1 MKLQNMTVIFIII
14 MIPIIVVVSYYIGL
28 QINTIT
34 MQKDYT
40 VKLQTAAKDS
50 IQALEINT
58 VEWNSA
64 SSNLADSKRRD
75 VLAAINTFTTSLAN
89 SMGIG
94 GAGKGRIQTYIPAI
108 AYTMYD
114 GYYIYSAS
122 PMKEQDTRERS
133 SNGDIETNDDGTEKD
148 YGRTQFNQNGD
159 IIYDGS
165 NVSYQYVLKPYSP
178 YSARYVNGNIDIT
191 VNYTLDNY
199 IRVYGK
205 VGTSDEDKSV
215 AKEGYLVVC
224 DNNDVGVDNVSNGG
238 ISGIKYRGAE
248 IKPETLK
255 ENIYADGN
263 VAEYPYIYDQYDNKL
278 YWDGSNYFSVDK
290 YNKKVYLQDAL
301 PEGDAG
307 FSITNRFRKI
317 SIPVKN
323 KDDEWAVQKVFQI
336 LNPGGEY
343 KFYYENGSGAFVEF
357 TSVENIDGSDNKKL
371 AGVEVEK
378 DKDFSAINYCVES
391 YVFTQWVTKNL
402 GNIKVGDM
410 QISTGNSINSLEN
423 ITSAEQQYYGQ
434 YNNVGSD
441 QYIFRISDSNNP
453 DPENDDAYAES
464 VLAQHKKDIIINTI
478 EKNLSQATAQ
488 VKEMNPNYEY
498 RLPQLSYD
506 EWEQAL
512 SNISIIAFMQGMPI
526 GLKYY
531 NNYAIATSTLNKEFV
546 DPDELYFA
554 GKDDQYYHQRQCEQ
568 ATGSD
573 YVGYRSIDYVAK
585 SYEKSDNGTTSTK
598 YYYPHANSTNSEL
611 ECYYCLVNRST
622 YKNNGRWKG
631 NLLYK
636 NWSDSYYNALARERY
651 MQLDEPGTYKPNI
664 TITKTASSGS
674 VEYGGTITYIITIT
688 NNGIVEDKIN
698 FLDFWDKNDFGE
710 NIEVLTNTLSLDDPV
725 PNTVIYE
732 KNPNGTNKLDQNGN
746 PIAKNGIYV
755 GDITIKSGET
765 KTLEYKI
772 NAKGNLGKDLVNIA
786 AIYSYGNNDVSITEA
801 KATTR
806 VKKTINVH
814 KPEVAQNYNIVL
826 LLDHSD
832 SMKVKDLQAVY
843 SGVQTLLGNDYI
855 GGKLF
860 DNANKNNQSN
870 SAISMI
876 NFWGRAKV
884 KYTNLKTKQE
894 IENAIEKDYK
904 TATIFDNLGGTN
916 YSEALEQAALEFE
929 KMGNSKKNILV
940 FFTDGAPTVPSMGD
954 LGAVGYTIH
963 SEKNEYY
970 YWTHPL
976 VGISKKEK
984 GGLGEKIWLNGD
996 KDFLGKTIYRGIKEI
1011 VDDMKKINTDIYCIN
1026 YGDDNSVYGLKNII
1040 SSYKEEN
1047 QKYYAYARDEEGVKD
1062 AFKSIGNSIL
1072 NSDIGDINYSPAT
1085 SNKIKLEKPE
1095 EITCIQVGTKKY
1107 IKDTEDYNS
1116 IIKVENGETY
1126 LNLEQIDLTQTI
1138 TIIY

>member
-14 MIPIIVVVSYYIGL
+14 MIPIIIVTSYYIGL
-28 QINTIT
+28 QIKTIT

-75 VLAAINTFTTSLAN
+75 VLASINTFTTSLAN
-89 SMGIG
+89 NMGIG
-94 GAGKGRIQTYIPAI
+94 GAGRGRIQTYIPAI
-108 AYTMYD
+108 VYTMYD

-122 PMKEQDTRERS
+122 LMQDQDT
-133 SNGDIETNDDGTEKD
+133 TEKDENGNDVD
-148 YGRTQFNQNGD
+148 YGRTQFDENNK
-159 IIYDGS
+159 IKYKETS
-165 NVSYQYVLKPYSP
+165 SYQYILKPYSP
-178 YSARYVNGNIDIT
+178 YSARYASGNTNIT

-199 IRVYGK
+199 IRVYGT
-205 VGTSDEDKSV
+205 VNGEYQ

-224 DNNDVGVDNVSNGG
+224 DDDAGVDNVSQNGS
-238 ISGIKYRGAE
+238 ISGITYRGAT

-255 ENIYADGN
+255 ENVYIVGEK
-263 VAEYPYIYDQYDNKL
+263 VKEYKYIYDQYDNKL
-278 YWDGSNYFSVDK
+278 YWDEDESNYFSVDK
-290 YNKKVYLQDAL
+290 YNNKVYLQNAL

-317 SIPVKN
+317 SIPMYDN
-323 KDDEWAVQKVFQI
+323 REDEWTVQKVFQI
-336 LNPGGEY
+336 LNPGGGY
-343 KFYYENGSGAFVEF
+343 KFYYENQSGAFVEF
-357 TSVENIDGSDNKKL
+357 TNPKKTL
-371 AGVEVEK
+371 GTVNQEE
-378 DKDFSAINYCVES
+378 DYSAINYCVES
-391 YVFTQWVTKNL
+391 YVFTQWVNKYLKDIT
-402 GNIKVGDM
+402 V
-410 QISTGNSINSLEN
+410 EN
-423 ITSAEQQYYGQ
+423 IQSPTGGQ
-434 YNNVGSD
+434 YNNVGED
-441 QYIFRISDSNNP
+441 AKIFAINSNNNNP
-453 DPENDDAYAES
+453 DPENDGAYATS

-488 VKEMNPNYEY
+488 VQVMNPNYEY

-554 GKDDQYYHQRQCEQ
+554 GTDDQYYHQRQCEQ
-568 ATGSD
+568 ATGSN

-585 SYEKSDNGTTSTK
+585 SYEEVENDTTK
-598 YYYPHANSTNSEL
+598 YYYPHANGSNSEL

-622 YKNNGRWKG
+622 YKTVEKANWNNNPYNSWT
-631 NLLYK
+631 
-636 NWSDSYYNALARERY
+636 DSYYNALARERY
-651 MQLDEPGTYKPNI
+651 MQLDEPGTYKPNV
-664 TITKTASSGS
+664 TVEKKAETTS
-674 VEYGGTITYIITIT
+674 VEYGGTVKYTITIK
-688 NNGIVEDKIN
+688 NNGIVADTITLVDAWKYGEIELTGDPIVVKSDKRGKLEVEIKPVGN
-698 FLDFWDKNDFGE
+698 NTRIVGDDTGIGAERIYIEANETITVTYDAYLKGSLGKTIE
-710 NIEVLTNTLSLDDPV
+710 NTAILYSF
-725 PNTVIYE
+725 
-732 KNPNGTNKLDQNGN
+732 TNKDIELD
-746 PIAKNGIYV
+746 
-755 GDITIKSGET
+755 
-765 KTLEYKI
+765 
-772 NAKGNLGKDLVNIA
+772 KD
-786 AIYSYGNNDVSITEA
+786 T
-801 KATTR
+801 ATTT
-806 VKKTINVH
+806 VKKTINVQ
-814 KPEVAQNYNIVL
+814 KTEVAQNYNIVL

-916 YSEALEQAALEFE
+916 YSEALEQAALEFK

-963 SEKNEYY
+963 SEENEYY

-976 VGISKKEK
+976 VGISKKEE

-996 KDFLGKTIYRGIKEI
+996 KNFWGKTIYRGIKEI

-1047 QKYYAYARDEEGVKD
+1047 QKYYAYARDEEGVED

>member
-14 MIPIIVVVSYYIGL
+14 MIPIILVVSYYIGL

-34 MQKDYT
+34 MQKNYT

-89 SMGIG
+89 GMGIG

-108 AYTMYD
+108 VYTMYD

-122 PMKEQDTRERS
+122 LMKDQDT
-133 SNGDIETNDDGTEKD
+133 DKDGL
-148 YGRTQFNQNGD
+148 TQFNADGTIKSNGK
-159 IIYDGS
+159 
-165 NVSYQYVLKPYSP
+165 SYQYILKPYSP
-178 YSARYVNGNIDIT
+178 YSARYASANGSIDVT

-199 IRVYGK
+199 IRVYGT
-205 VGTSDEDKSV
+205 VNGEYQ

-224 DNNDVGVDNVSNGG
+224 DDDAGVRVNKNGG
-238 ISGIKYRGAE
+238 SISGITYRGAT
-248 IKPETLK
+248 IKPEALTEQVYTDEGVK
-255 ENIYADGN
+255 EYQ
-263 VAEYPYIYDQYDNKL
+263 YIYDQYDNKL
-278 YWDGSNYFSVDK
+278 YWDNKDGTNEGNYFSVDK
-290 YNKKVYLQDAL
+290 NNNKVYLQTAL

-317 SIPVKN
+317 SIPMYDN
-323 KDDEWAVQKVFQI
+323 REDEWTVQKVFQI
-336 LNPGGEY
+336 LNPRGGY
-343 KFYYENGSGAFVEF
+343 KFYYENQSGAFVEF
-357 TSVENIDGSDNKKL
+357 TNPGKTLGTVKQEEDY
-371 AGVEVEK
+371 
-378 DKDFSAINYCVES
+378 SAINYCVES

-488 VKEMNPNYEY
+488 AQGMNPNYEY

-651 MQLDEPGTYKPNI
+651 MQLDDPGTYKPNV
-664 TITKTASSGS
+664 TVKKTAKPTS
-674 VEYGGTITYIITIT
+674 VEYGDEIEYTIEIT
-688 NNGIVEDKIN
+688 NNGIVDDTIT
-698 FLDFWDKNDFGE
+698 FLDYWNTDELNREESDIKVSSTKNRGS
-710 NIEVLTNTLSLDDPV
+710 NKIEIVDWNDNNNNLSGISSKDNV
-725 PNTVIYE
+725 
-732 KNPNGTNKLDQNGN
+732 
-746 PIAKNGIYV
+746 GIYIYA
-755 GDITIKSGET
+755 GETITIT
-765 KTLEYKI
+765 YKAI
-772 NAKGNLGKDLVNIA
+772 PKGTLGKDIKNTA
-786 AIYSYGNNDVSITEA
+786 AIYSFTNKDIELDRGT
-801 KATTR
+801 ATTT
-806 VKKTINVH
+806 VKKTIKVAKTEEKQKNVIL
-814 KPEVAQNYNIVL
+814 VV
-826 LLDHSD
+826 DTSS
-832 SMKVKDLQAVY
+832 SMRTYLRGETGKAFKEKVKKFVKDLQDEGIPVNQIKFNGIAYDNWTV
-843 SGVQTLLGNDYI
+843 ND
-855 GGKLF
+855 
-860 DNANKNNQSN
+860 DA
-870 SAISMI
+870 
-876 NFWGRAKV
+876 FW
-884 KYTNLKTKQE
+884 
-894 IENAIEKDYK
+894 
-904 TATIFDNLGGTN
+904 TIWAGTN
-916 YSEALEQAALEFE
+916 YKSALE
-929 KMGNSKKNILV
+929 KTNDKIVDGKNNILV
-940 FFTDGAPTVPSMGD
+940 FFSDGDPTYP
-954 LGAVGYTIH
+954 LGPGFPGYTYNERGTTIFGTDNIAKITWNGVE
-963 SEKNEYY
+963 SEISTIKGKGVTIYAIGFTNAQADADEDGKDEKNANFEGLQKVFVTEPTDKFINAKNQTDLLNAFDDIAKIITKELEIPDKYTAY
-970 YWTHPL
+970 NNKVEIQYVNEITSITIGDSTYTVEQAKNRGIL
-976 VGISKKEK
+976 VIEGEK
-984 GGLGEKIWLNGD
+984 GYLDLSKLNDENQLGLNIQ
-996 KDFLGKTIYRGIKEI
+996 
-1011 VDDMKKINTDIYCIN
+1011 IN
-1026 YGDDNSVYGLKNII
+1026 Y
-1040 SSYKEEN
+1040 
-1047 QKYYAYARDEEGVKD
+1047 
-1062 AFKSIGNSIL
+1062 
-1072 NSDIGDINYSPAT
+1072 
-1085 SNKIKLEKPE
+1085 
-1095 EITCIQVGTKKY
+1095 
-1107 IKDTEDYNS
+1107 
-1116 IIKVENGETY
+1116 
-1126 LNLEQIDLTQTI
+1126 
-1138 TIIY
+1138 

>member
-14 MIPIIVVVSYYIGL
+14 MIPIILVVSYYIGL

-34 MQKDYT
+34 MQKNYT

-75 VLAAINTFTTSLAN
+75 VLASINTFTTSLAN
-89 SMGIG
+89 NMGIG
-94 GAGKGRIQTYIPAI
+94 GAGKGRIQAYIPAI
-108 AYTMYD
+108 VYTMYD

-122 PMKEQDTRERS
+122 LMKDQDT
-133 SNGDIETNDDGTEKD
+133 DKDGL
-148 YGRTQFNQNGD
+148 TQFNADGTIKSNGK
-159 IIYDGS
+159 
-165 NVSYQYVLKPYSP
+165 SYQYILKPYSP
-178 YSARYVNGNIDIT
+178 YSARYASANGSIDVT

-199 IRVYGK
+199 IRVYGT
-205 VGTSDEDKSV
+205 VNGEYQ

-224 DNNDVGVDNVSNGG
+224 DDDAGVRVNKNGG
-238 ISGIKYRGAE
+238 SISGITYRGAT
-248 IKPETLK
+248 IKPEALTEQVYTDEGVK
-255 ENIYADGN
+255 EYQ
-263 VAEYPYIYDQYDNKL
+263 YIYDQYDNKL
-278 YWDGSNYFSVDK
+278 YWDNKDGTNEGNYFSVDK
-290 YNKKVYLQDAL
+290 NNNKVYLQTAL

-317 SIPVKN
+317 SIPMYDN
-323 KDDEWAVQKVFQI
+323 REDEWTVQKVFQI
-336 LNPGGEY
+336 LNPRGGY
-343 KFYYENGSGAFVEF
+343 KFYYENQSGAFVEF
-357 TSVENIDGSDNKKL
+357 TNPGKTLGTVKQEEDY
-371 AGVEVEK
+371 
-378 DKDFSAINYCVES
+378 SAINYCVES

-488 VKEMNPNYEY
+488 AQGMNPNYEY

-546 DPDELYFA
+546 DPNELYFA

-651 MQLDEPGTYKPNI
+651 MQLDEPGTYKPNV
-664 TITKTASSGS
+664 TVKKTAKPTS
-674 VEYGGTITYIITIT
+674 VEYGDEIEYTIEIT
-688 NNGIVEDKIN
+688 NNGIVDDTIT
-698 FLDFWDKNDFGE
+698 FLDYWNTDELNREESDIKVSSTKNRGS
-710 NIEVLTNTLSLDDPV
+710 NKIEIVDWNDNNNNLSGISSKDNV
-725 PNTVIYE
+725 
-732 KNPNGTNKLDQNGN
+732 
-746 PIAKNGIYV
+746 GIYIYA
-755 GDITIKSGET
+755 GETITIT
-765 KTLEYKI
+765 YKAI
-772 NAKGNLGKDLVNIA
+772 PKGTLGKDIKNTA
-786 AIYSYGNNDVSITEA
+786 AIYSFTNKDIELDRGT
-801 KATTR
+801 ATTT
-806 VKKTINVH
+806 VKKTIKVAKTEVKQKNVIL
-814 KPEVAQNYNIVL
+814 VV
-826 LLDHSD
+826 DTSS
-832 SMKVKDLQAVY
+832 SMRTYLRGETGKAFKEKVKKFVKDLQDEGIPVNQIKFNGIAYDNWTV
-843 SGVQTLLGNDYI
+843 ND
-855 GGKLF
+855 
-860 DNANKNNQSN
+860 DA
-870 SAISMI
+870 
-876 NFWGRAKV
+876 FW
-884 KYTNLKTKQE
+884 
-894 IENAIEKDYK
+894 
-904 TATIFDNLGGTN
+904 TIWAGTN
-916 YSEALEQAALEFE
+916 YKSALE
-929 KMGNSKKNILV
+929 KTNDKIVDGKNNILV
-940 FFTDGAPTVPSMGD
+940 FFSDGDPTYP
-954 LGAVGYTIH
+954 LGPGFPGYTYNERGTTIFGTDNIAKITWNGVE
-963 SEKNEYY
+963 SEISTIKGKGVTIYAIGFTNAQADADEDGKDEKNANFEGLQKVFVTEPTDKFINAKNQTDLLNAFDDIAKIITKELEIPDKYTAY
-970 YWTHPL
+970 NNKVEIQYVNEITSITIGDSTYTVEQAKNRGIL
-976 VGISKKEK
+976 VIEGEK
-984 GGLGEKIWLNGD
+984 GYLDLSKLNDENQLGLNIQ
-996 KDFLGKTIYRGIKEI
+996 
-1011 VDDMKKINTDIYCIN
+1011 IN
-1026 YGDDNSVYGLKNII
+1026 Y
-1040 SSYKEEN
+1040 
-1047 QKYYAYARDEEGVKD
+1047 
-1062 AFKSIGNSIL
+1062 
-1072 NSDIGDINYSPAT
+1072 
-1085 SNKIKLEKPE
+1085 
-1095 EITCIQVGTKKY
+1095 
-1107 IKDTEDYNS
+1107 
-1116 IIKVENGETY
+1116 
-1126 LNLEQIDLTQTI
+1126 
-1138 TIIY
+1138 

>member
-14 MIPIIVVVSYYIGL
+14 MIHIILVVSYYIGL

-34 MQKDYT
+34 MQKNYT

-89 SMGIG
+89 GMGIG

-108 AYTMYD
+108 VYTMYD

-122 PMKEQDTRERS
+122 FMKDQDT
-133 SNGDIETNDDGTEKD
+133 IEKD
-148 YGRTQFNQNGD
+148 QNGKDVNYGRTQFDNNK
-159 IIYDGS
+159 IKYKETS
-165 NVSYQYVLKPYSP
+165 SYQYILKPYSP
-178 YSARYVNGNIDIT
+178 YSARYVKGEDVNVT

-199 IRVYGK
+199 IRVYGTIN
-205 VGTSDEDKSV
+205 GEYQT
-215 AKEGYLVVC
+215 KEGYLVVC
-224 DNNDVGVDNVSNGG
+224 SDEGVKGVTSGS
-238 ISGIKYRGAE
+238 ISGIEYRGAE
-248 IKPETLK
+248 IKPEKLK
-255 ENIYADGN
+255 ENVYADGK
-263 VAEYPYIYDQYDNKL
+263 VGEYSYIYDQYDNKL
-278 YWDGSNYFSVDK
+278 YWDKDKDNYFSVDK
-290 YNKKVYLQDAL
+290 YNNKVYLQDAL

-317 SIPVKN
+317 SIPMLES
-323 KDDEWAVQKVFQI
+323 EWTVQKVFQI
-336 LNPGGEY
+336 LNPGGGS
-343 KFYYENGSGAFVEF
+343 KFYYENESGAFVEF
-357 TSVENIDGSDNKKL
+357 TAGNVLGNVNKD
-371 AGVEVEK
+371 E
-378 DKDFSAINYCVES
+378 DYSAINYCVES

-488 VKEMNPNYEY
+488 AQGMNPNYEY

-651 MQLDEPGTYKPNI
+651 MQLDEPGTYKPNV
-664 TITKTASSGS
+664 TVKKTAKPTS
-674 VEYGGTITYIITIT
+674 VEYGDEIEYTIEIT
-688 NNGIVEDKIN
+688 NNGIVDDTIT
-698 FLDFWDKNDFGE
+698 FLDYWNTDELNREESDIKVSSTKNRGS
-710 NIEVLTNTLSLDDPV
+710 NKIEIVDWNDNNNNLSGISSKDNV
-725 PNTVIYE
+725 
-732 KNPNGTNKLDQNGN
+732 
-746 PIAKNGIYV
+746 GIYIYA
-755 GDITIKSGET
+755 GETITIT
-765 KTLEYKI
+765 YKAI
-772 NAKGNLGKDLVNIA
+772 PKGTLGKDIKNTA
-786 AIYSYGNNDVSITEA
+786 AIYSFTNKDIELDRGT
-801 KATTR
+801 ATTT
-806 VKKTINVH
+806 VKKTIKVAKTEVKQKNVIL
-814 KPEVAQNYNIVL
+814 VV
-826 LLDHSD
+826 DTSS
-832 SMKVKDLQAVY
+832 SMRTYLRGETGKAFKEKVKKFVKDLQDEGIPVNQIKFNGIAYDNWTV
-843 SGVQTLLGNDYI
+843 ND
-855 GGKLF
+855 
-860 DNANKNNQSN
+860 DA
-870 SAISMI
+870 
-876 NFWGRAKV
+876 FW
-884 KYTNLKTKQE
+884 
-894 IENAIEKDYK
+894 
-904 TATIFDNLGGTN
+904 TIWAGTN
-916 YSEALEQAALEFE
+916 YKSALE
-929 KMGNSKKNILV
+929 KTNDKIVDGKNNILV
-940 FFTDGAPTVPSMGD
+940 FFSDGDPTYP
-954 LGAVGYTIH
+954 LGPGFPGYTYNERGTTIFGTDNIAKITWNGVE
-963 SEKNEYY
+963 SEISTIKGKGVTIYAIGFTNAQADADEDGKDEKNANFEGLQKVFVTEPTDKFINAKNQTDLLNAFDDIAKIITKELEIPDKYTAY
-970 YWTHPL
+970 NNKVEIQYVNEITSITIGDSTYTVEQAKNRGIL
-976 VGISKKEK
+976 VIEGEK
-984 GGLGEKIWLNGD
+984 GYLDLSKLNDENQLGLNIQ
-996 KDFLGKTIYRGIKEI
+996 
-1011 VDDMKKINTDIYCIN
+1011 IN
-1026 YGDDNSVYGLKNII
+1026 Y
-1040 SSYKEEN
+1040 
-1047 QKYYAYARDEEGVKD
+1047 
-1062 AFKSIGNSIL
+1062 
-1072 NSDIGDINYSPAT
+1072 
-1085 SNKIKLEKPE
+1085 
-1095 EITCIQVGTKKY
+1095 
-1107 IKDTEDYNS
+1107 
-1116 IIKVENGETY
+1116 
-1126 LNLEQIDLTQTI
+1126 
-1138 TIIY
+1138 

>member
-14 MIPIIVVVSYYIGL
+14 MIPIILVVSYYIGL

-34 MQKDYT
+34 MQKNYT

-89 SMGIG
+89 GMGIG

-108 AYTMYD
+108 VYTMYD

-122 PMKEQDTRERS
+122 LMKDQDT
-133 SNGDIETNDDGTEKD
+133 DKDGL
-148 YGRTQFNQNGD
+148 TQFNADGTIKSNGK
-159 IIYDGS
+159 
-165 NVSYQYVLKPYSP
+165 SYQYILKPYSP
-178 YSARYVNGNIDIT
+178 YSARYANENGNVDVT

-199 IRVYGK
+199 IRVYGT
-205 VGTSDEDKSV
+205 VGGKYQT
-215 AKEGYLVVC
+215 KEGYLVVC
-224 DNNDVGVDNVSNGG
+224 DNNAGVRVNKNGG
-238 ISGIKYRGAE
+238 SISGITYRGAT
-248 IKPETLK
+248 IKPEALTEQVYTDEGVK
-255 ENIYADGN
+255 
-263 VAEYPYIYDQYDNKL
+263 EYPYIYDQYDNKL

-290 YNKKVYLQDAL
+290 YNNKVYLQNAL

-317 SIPVKN
+317 SIPMYDN
-323 KDDEWAVQKVFQI
+323 REDEWTVQKVFQI
-336 LNPGGEY
+336 LNPGGGY
-343 KFYYENGSGAFVEF
+343 KFYYENQSGAFVEF
-357 TSVENIDGSDNKKL
+357 TAGNVLGNVNKD
-371 AGVEVEK
+371 E
-378 DKDFSAINYCVES
+378 DYSAINYCVES

-478 EKNLSQATAQ
+478 EKNLSQATEQA
-488 VKEMNPNYEY
+488 KKMNPNYEY

-585 SYEKSDNGTTSTK
+585 SYEKSDNGTTSTT
-598 YYYPHANSTNSEL
+598 YYYPHANNTNSEL

-651 MQLDEPGTYKPNI
+651 MQLDEPGTYKPNV

-674 VEYGGTITYIITIT
+674 VEYGGTITYAITIT
-688 NNGIVEDKIN
+688 NNGIVDDTIT
-698 FLDFWDKNDFGE
+698 FLDYWKKNEIDGVNDIKISTTNTSRDVNE
-710 NIEVLTNTLSLDDPV
+710 IIIKEAELSDNTLSGISSVDNV
-725 PNTVIYE
+725 
-732 KNPNGTNKLDQNGN
+732 
-746 PIAKNGIYV
+746 GIYIYA
-755 GDITIKSGET
+755 GETITIT
-765 KTLEYKI
+765 YKAI
-772 NAKGNLGKDLVNIA
+772 PKGTLGKDIKNTA
-786 AIYSYGNNDVSITEA
+786 AIYSFTNKDTKLAEATAITSVEKKVTANVNTVIEQKNIYLVLDTSNSMDRWIYSNPDAILESQKGVGEGTYPEAVRKFIKDVRQKGSSVKGGVLFSQVA
-801 KATTR
+801 
-806 VKKTINVH
+806 VKKETGDIEE
-814 KPEVAQNYNIVL
+814 K
-826 LLDHSD
+826 
-832 SMKVKDLQAVY
+832 KDIWR
-843 SGVQTLLGNDYI
+843 T
-855 GGKLF
+855 
-860 DNANKNNQSN
+860 
-870 SAISMI
+870 
-876 NFWGRAKV
+876 W
-884 KYTNLKTKQE
+884 
-894 IENAIEKDYK
+894 
-904 TATIFDNLGGTN
+904 GGTL
-916 YSEALEQAALEFE
+916 YVEALNMA
-929 KMGNSKKNILV
+929 KNEVEEGDIMV
-940 FFTDGAPTVPSMGD
+940 FFTDGNPTYGF
-954 LGAVGYTIH
+954 VGSGIEIKYSATSKLWKSI
-963 SEKNEYY
+963 KNEADE
-970 YWTHPL
+970 
-976 VGISKKEK
+976 IKRK
-984 GGLGEKIWLNGD
+984 GV
-996 KDFLGKTIYRGIKEI
+996 TIYTAGFGNESNL
-1011 VDDMKKINTDIYCIN
+1011 D
-1026 YGDDNSVYGLKNII
+1026 GLKKVVASPEKAFYGNNIDTLFEDI
-1040 SSYKEEN
+1040 FNGVFEDKLEGIEKE
-1047 QKYYAYARDEEGVKD
+1047 Y
-1062 AFKSIGNSIL
+1062 KSIKG
-1072 NSDIGDINYSPAT
+1072 
-1085 SNKIKLEKPE
+1085 KIQLQYVNRIE
-1095 EITCIQVGTKKY
+1095 EINIGGNKLQNFKDYIEITDETDSKNIKGTLDLTKLNNADLSKP
-1107 IKDTEDYNS
+1107 IS
-1116 IIKVENGETY
+1116 IIYK
-1126 LNLEQIDLTQTI
+1126 
-1138 TIIY
+1138 

>member
-14 MIPIIVVVSYYIGL
+14 MIPIILVVSYYIGL

-34 MQKDYT
+34 MQKNYT

-75 VLAAINTFTTSLAN
+75 VLASINTFTTSLAN
-89 SMGIG
+89 NMGIG
-94 GAGKGRIQTYIPAI
+94 GAGKGRIQAYIPAI
-108 AYTMYD
+108 VYTMYD

-122 PMKEQDTRERS
+122 LMKDQDTDKD
-133 SNGDIETNDDGTEKD
+133 GLTQFNDDGTIKS
-148 YGRTQFNQNGD
+148 NGK
-159 IIYDGS
+159 
-165 NVSYQYVLKPYSP
+165 SYQYILKPYSP
-178 YSARYVNGNIDIT
+178 YSARYASANGSIDVT

-199 IRVYGK
+199 IRVYGT
-205 VGTSDEDKSV
+205 VNGEYQ

-224 DNNDVGVDNVSNGG
+224 DDDAGVRVNKNGG
-238 ISGIKYRGAE
+238 SISGITYRGAT
-248 IKPETLK
+248 IKPEALTEQVYTDEGVK
-255 ENIYADGN
+255 EYQ
-263 VAEYPYIYDQYDNKL
+263 YIYDQYDNKL
-278 YWDGSNYFSVDK
+278 YWDNKDGTNEGNYFSVDK
-290 YNKKVYLQDAL
+290 NNNKVYLQTAL

-317 SIPVKN
+317 SIPMYDN
-323 KDDEWAVQKVFQI
+323 REDEWTVQKVFQI
-336 LNPGGEY
+336 LNPRGGY
-343 KFYYENGSGAFVEF
+343 KFYYENQSGAFVEF
-357 TSVENIDGSDNKKL
+357 TNPGKTLGTVKQEEDY
-371 AGVEVEK
+371 
-378 DKDFSAINYCVES
+378 SAINYCVES

-488 VKEMNPNYEY
+488 AQGMNPNYEY

-651 MQLDEPGTYKPNI
+651 MQLDEPGTYKPNV
-664 TITKTASSGS
+664 TVKKTAKPTS
-674 VEYGGTITYIITIT
+674 VEYGDEIEYTIEIT
-688 NNGIVEDKIN
+688 NNGIVDDTIT
-698 FLDFWDKNDFGE
+698 FLDYWNTDELNREESDIKVSSTKNRGS
-710 NIEVLTNTLSLDDPV
+710 NKIEIVDWNDNNNNLSGISSKDNV
-725 PNTVIYE
+725 
-732 KNPNGTNKLDQNGN
+732 
-746 PIAKNGIYV
+746 GIYIYA
-755 GDITIKSGET
+755 GETITIT
-765 KTLEYKI
+765 YKAI
-772 NAKGNLGKDLVNIA
+772 PKGTLGKDIKNTA
-786 AIYSYGNNDVSITEA
+786 AIYSFTNKDIELDRGT
-801 KATTR
+801 ATTT
-806 VKKTINVH
+806 VKKTIKVAKTEVKQKNVIL
-814 KPEVAQNYNIVL
+814 VV
-826 LLDHSD
+826 DTSS
-832 SMKVKDLQAVY
+832 SMRTYLRGETGKAFKEKVKKFVKDLQDEGIPVNQIKFNGIAYDNWTV
-843 SGVQTLLGNDYI
+843 ND
-855 GGKLF
+855 
-860 DNANKNNQSN
+860 DA
-870 SAISMI
+870 
-876 NFWGRAKV
+876 FW
-884 KYTNLKTKQE
+884 
-894 IENAIEKDYK
+894 
-904 TATIFDNLGGTN
+904 TIWAGTN
-916 YSEALEQAALEFE
+916 YKSALE
-929 KMGNSKKNILV
+929 KTNDKIVDGKNNILV
-940 FFTDGAPTVPSMGD
+940 FFSDGDPTYP
-954 LGAVGYTIH
+954 LGPGFPGYTYNERGTTIFGTDNIAKITWNGVE
-963 SEKNEYY
+963 SEISTIKGKGVTIYAIGFTNAQADADEDGKDEKNANFEGLQKVFVTEPTDKFINAKNQTDLLNAFDDIAKKITKELEIPDKYTAY
-970 YWTHPL
+970 NNKVEIQYVNEITSITIGDSTYTVEQAKNRGIL
-976 VGISKKEK
+976 VIEGEK
-984 GGLGEKIWLNGD
+984 GYLDLSKLNDENQLGLNIQ
-996 KDFLGKTIYRGIKEI
+996 
-1011 VDDMKKINTDIYCIN
+1011 IN
-1026 YGDDNSVYGLKNII
+1026 Y
-1040 SSYKEEN
+1040 
-1047 QKYYAYARDEEGVKD
+1047 
-1062 AFKSIGNSIL
+1062 
-1072 NSDIGDINYSPAT
+1072 
-1085 SNKIKLEKPE
+1085 
-1095 EITCIQVGTKKY
+1095 
-1107 IKDTEDYNS
+1107 
-1116 IIKVENGETY
+1116 
-1126 LNLEQIDLTQTI
+1126 
-1138 TIIY
+1138 

>member
-14 MIPIIVVVSYYIGL
+14 MIPIILVVSYYIGL

-34 MQKDYT
+34 MQKNYT

-75 VLAAINTFTTSLAN
+75 VLASINTFTTSLAN
-89 SMGIG
+89 NMGIG
-94 GAGKGRIQTYIPAI
+94 GAGKGRIQAYIPAI
-108 AYTMYD
+108 VYTMYD

-122 PMKEQDTRERS
+122 WMKDQDT
-133 SNGDIETNDDGTEKD
+133 DKDGL
-148 YGRTQFNQNGD
+148 TQFNADGTIKSNGK
-159 IIYDGS
+159 
-165 NVSYQYVLKPYSP
+165 SYQYILKPYSP
-178 YSARYVNGNIDIT
+178 YSARYASANGSIDVT

-199 IRVYGK
+199 IRVYGT
-205 VGTSDEDKSV
+205 VNGEYQ

-224 DNNDVGVDNVSNGG
+224 DDDAGVRVNKNGG
-238 ISGIKYRGAE
+238 SISGITYRGAT
-248 IKPETLK
+248 IKPEALTEQVYTDEGVK
-255 ENIYADGN
+255 EYQ
-263 VAEYPYIYDQYDNKL
+263 YIYDQYDNKL
-278 YWDGSNYFSVDK
+278 YWDNKDGTNEGNYFSVDK
-290 YNKKVYLQDAL
+290 NNNKVYLQTAL

-317 SIPVKN
+317 SIPMYDN
-323 KDDEWAVQKVFQI
+323 REDEWTVQKVFQI
-336 LNPGGEY
+336 LNPRGGY
-343 KFYYENGSGAFVEF
+343 KFYYENQSGAFVEF
-357 TSVENIDGSDNKKL
+357 TNPGKTLGTVKQEEDY
-371 AGVEVEK
+371 
-378 DKDFSAINYCVES
+378 SAINYCVES

-488 VKEMNPNYEY
+488 AQGMNPNYEY

-651 MQLDEPGTYKPNI
+651 MQLDEPGTYKPNV
-664 TITKTASSGS
+664 TVKKTAKPTS
-674 VEYGGTITYIITIT
+674 VEYGDEIEYTIEIT
-688 NNGIVEDKIN
+688 NNGIVDDTIT
-698 FLDFWDKNDFGE
+698 FLDYWKKNEIDGVNDIKISTTNTSRDVNE
-710 NIEVLTNTLSLDDPV
+710 IIIKEAELSDNTLSGISSVDNV
-725 PNTVIYE
+725 
-732 KNPNGTNKLDQNGN
+732 
-746 PIAKNGIYV
+746 GIYIYA
-755 GDITIKSGET
+755 GETITIT
-765 KTLEYKI
+765 YKAI
-772 NAKGNLGKDLVNIA
+772 PKGTLGKDIKNTA
-786 AIYSYGNNDVSITEA
+786 AIYSFTNKDTKLAEATAITSVEKKVTANVNTVIEQKNIYLVLDTSNSMDRWIYSNPDAILESQKGVGEGTYPEAVRKFIKDVRQKGSSVKGGVLFSQVA
-801 KATTR
+801 
-806 VKKTINVH
+806 VKKETGDIEE
-814 KPEVAQNYNIVL
+814 K
-826 LLDHSD
+826 
-832 SMKVKDLQAVY
+832 KDIWR
-843 SGVQTLLGNDYI
+843 T
-855 GGKLF
+855 
-860 DNANKNNQSN
+860 
-870 SAISMI
+870 
-876 NFWGRAKV
+876 W
-884 KYTNLKTKQE
+884 
-894 IENAIEKDYK
+894 
-904 TATIFDNLGGTN
+904 GGTL
-916 YSEALEQAALEFE
+916 YVEALNMA
-929 KMGNSKKNILV
+929 KNEVEEGDIMV
-940 FFTDGAPTVPSMGD
+940 FFTDGNPTYGF
-954 LGAVGYTIH
+954 VGSGIEIKYSATSKLWKSI
-963 SEKNEYY
+963 KNEADE
-970 YWTHPL
+970 
-976 VGISKKEK
+976 IKRK
-984 GGLGEKIWLNGD
+984 GV
-996 KDFLGKTIYRGIKEI
+996 TIYTAGFGNESNL
-1011 VDDMKKINTDIYCIN
+1011 D
-1026 YGDDNSVYGLKNII
+1026 GLKKVVASPEKAFYGNNIDTLFEDI
-1040 SSYKEEN
+1040 FNGVFEDKLEGIEKE
-1047 QKYYAYARDEEGVKD
+1047 Y
-1062 AFKSIGNSIL
+1062 KSIKG
-1072 NSDIGDINYSPAT
+1072 
-1085 SNKIKLEKPE
+1085 KIQLQYVNRIE
-1095 EITCIQVGTKKY
+1095 EINIGGNKLQNFKDYIEITDETDSKNIKGTLDLTKLNNADLSKP
-1107 IKDTEDYNS
+1107 IS
-1116 IIKVENGETY
+1116 IIYK
-1126 LNLEQIDLTQTI
+1126 
-1138 TIIY
+1138 

>member
-14 MIPIIVVVSYYIGL
+14 MIPIILVVSYYIGL

-34 MQKDYT
+34 MQKNYT

-75 VLAAINTFTTSLAN
+75 VLASINTFTTSLAN
-89 SMGIG
+89 NMGIG
-94 GAGKGRIQTYIPAI
+94 GAGKGRIQAYIPAI
-108 AYTMYD
+108 VYTMYD

-122 PMKEQDTRERS
+122 LMKDQDTDKD
-133 SNGDIETNDDGTEKD
+133 GLTQFNDDGTIKS
-148 YGRTQFNQNGD
+148 NGK
-159 IIYDGS
+159 
-165 NVSYQYVLKPYSP
+165 SYQYILKPYSP
-178 YSARYVNGNIDIT
+178 YSARYASANGSIDVT

-199 IRVYGK
+199 IRVYGT
-205 VGTSDEDKSV
+205 VNGEYQ

-224 DNNDVGVDNVSNGG
+224 DDDAGVRVNKNGG
-238 ISGIKYRGAE
+238 SISGITYRGAT
-248 IKPETLK
+248 IKPEALTEQVYTDEGVK
-255 ENIYADGN
+255 EYQ
-263 VAEYPYIYDQYDNKL
+263 YIYDQYDNKL
-278 YWDGSNYFSVDK
+278 YWDNKDGTNEGNYFSVDK
-290 YNKKVYLQDAL
+290 NNNKVYLQTAL

-317 SIPVKN
+317 SIPMYDN
-323 KDDEWAVQKVFQI
+323 REDEWTVQKVFQI
-336 LNPGGEY
+336 LNPRGGY
-343 KFYYENGSGAFVEF
+343 KFYYENQSGAFVEF
-357 TSVENIDGSDNKKL
+357 TNPGKTLGTVKQEEDY
-371 AGVEVEK
+371 
-378 DKDFSAINYCVES
+378 SAINYCVES

-488 VKEMNPNYEY
+488 AQGMNPNYEY

-651 MQLDEPGTYKPNI
+651 MQLDEPGTYKPNV
-664 TITKTASSGS
+664 TVKKTAKPTS
-674 VEYGGTITYIITIT
+674 VEYGDEIEYTIEIT
-688 NNGIVEDKIN
+688 NNGIVDDTIT
-698 FLDFWDKNDFGE
+698 FLDYWNTDELNREESDIKVSSTKNRGS
-710 NIEVLTNTLSLDDPV
+710 NKIEIVDWNDNNNNLSGISSKDNV
-725 PNTVIYE
+725 
-732 KNPNGTNKLDQNGN
+732 
-746 PIAKNGIYV
+746 GIYIYA
-755 GDITIKSGET
+755 GETITIT
-765 KTLEYKI
+765 YKAI
-772 NAKGNLGKDLVNIA
+772 PKGTLGKDIKNTA
-786 AIYSYGNNDVSITEA
+786 AIYSFTNKDIELDRGT
-801 KATTR
+801 ATTT
-806 VKKTINVH
+806 VKKTIKVAKTEVKQKNVIL
-814 KPEVAQNYNIVL
+814 VV
-826 LLDHSD
+826 DTSS
-832 SMKVKDLQAVY
+832 SMRTYLSKSQGTEFKVKVKKFVEELKSNNISVSQIRFNLYAYDDRTVDN
-843 SGVQTLLGNDYI
+843 ND
-855 GGKLF
+855 
-860 DNANKNNQSN
+860 
-870 SAISMI
+870 
-876 NFWGRAKV
+876 FWNIWA
-884 KYTNLKTKQE
+884 
-894 IENAIEKDYK
+894 
-904 TATIFDNLGGTN
+904 GTN
-916 YSEALEQAALEFE
+916 YKSALEKAYN
-929 KMGNSKKNILV
+929 KINDNKNNILV
-940 FFTDGAPTVPSMGD
+940 FFSDGDPTYPG
-954 LGAVGYTIH
+954 LGFPGYTYNERGTILGRDNLAKKTWNGVEAEI
-963 SEKNEYY
+963 SKIKQKGVIVYAIGFTNQDADSDKDGNDEKNANFEG
-970 YWTHPL
+970 L
-976 VGISKKEK
+976 KEVFVTK
-984 GGLGEKIWLNGD
+984 EEDKFINAKNHDNLLTAFDDIATIITSELDVPDTYTTANNKLELKETDKIQSIKIGE
-996 KDFLGKTIYRGIKEI
+996 
-1011 VDDMKKINTDIYCIN
+1011 
-1026 YGDDNSVYGLKNII
+1026 SVYGKAEAKEQRII
-1040 SSYKEEN
+1040 IEEN
-1047 QKYYAYARDEEGVKD
+1047 GK
-1062 AFKSIGNSIL
+1062 
-1072 NSDIGDINYSPAT
+1072 
-1085 SNKIKLEKPE
+1085 
-1095 EITCIQVGTKKY
+1095 
-1107 IKDTEDYNS
+1107 
-1116 IIKVENGETY
+1116 TY
-1126 LNLEQIDLTQTI
+1126 LNLEMVDLNQEI
-1138 TIIY
+1138 TIYY

>member
-14 MIPIIVVVSYYIGL
+14 MIPIILVVSYYIGL

-34 MQKDYT
+34 MQKNYT

-75 VLAAINTFTTSLAN
+75 VLAAINTFTISLAN
-89 SMGIG
+89 GMGIG

-108 AYTMYD
+108 VYTMYD

-122 PMKEQDTRERS
+122 LMKDQDTTSE
-133 SNGDIETNDDGTEKD
+133 GL
-148 YGRTQFNQNGD
+148 TQFNE
-159 IIYDGS
+159 DGTIKS
-165 NVSYQYVLKPYSP
+165 NETSSYQYILKPYSP
-178 YSARYVNGNIDIT
+178 YSARYASANGSIDVT

-199 IRVYGK
+199 IRVYGT
-205 VGTSDEDKSV
+205 VNGEYQ

-224 DNNDVGVDNVSNGG
+224 DSNSNEGVNNVKNGR
-238 ISGIKYRGAE
+238 ISKIKYRGAE

-255 ENIYADGN
+255 ENVYIVGEE
-263 VAEYPYIYDQYDNKL
+263 VKEYPYIYDQYDNKL

-290 YNKKVYLQDAL
+290 YNNKVYLQEAL

-317 SIPVKN
+317 SIPMYDN
-323 KDDEWAVQKVFQI
+323 REDEWTVQKVFQI
-336 LNPGGEY
+336 LNPRGGY
-343 KFYYENGSGAFVEF
+343 KFYYENQSGAFVEF
-357 TSVENIDGSDNKKL
+357 TNPGKTLGTVKQEEDY
-371 AGVEVEK
+371 
-378 DKDFSAINYCVES
+378 SAINYCVES

-488 VKEMNPNYEY
+488 AQGMNPNYEY

-651 MQLDEPGTYKPNI
+651 MQLDEPGTYKPNV
-664 TITKTASSGS
+664 TVKKTAKPTS
-674 VEYGGTITYIITIT
+674 VEYGDEIEYTIEIT
-688 NNGIVEDKIN
+688 NNGIVDDTIT
-698 FLDFWDKNDFGE
+698 FLDYWNTDELNREESDIKVSSTKNRGS
-710 NIEVLTNTLSLDDPV
+710 NKIEIVDWNDNNNNLSGISSKDNV
-725 PNTVIYE
+725 
-732 KNPNGTNKLDQNGN
+732 
-746 PIAKNGIYV
+746 GIYIYA
-755 GDITIKSGET
+755 GETITIT
-765 KTLEYKI
+765 YKAI
-772 NAKGNLGKDLVNIA
+772 PKGTLGKDIKNTA
-786 AIYSYGNNDVSITEA
+786 AIYSFTNKDIELDRGT
-801 KATTR
+801 ATTT
-806 VKKTINVH
+806 VKKTIKVAKTEVKQKNVIL
-814 KPEVAQNYNIVL
+814 VV
-826 LLDHSD
+826 DTSS
-832 SMKVKDLQAVY
+832 SMRTYLRGETGKAFKEKVKKFVKDLQDEGIPVNQIKFNGIAYDNWTV
-843 SGVQTLLGNDYI
+843 ND
-855 GGKLF
+855 
-860 DNANKNNQSN
+860 DA
-870 SAISMI
+870 
-876 NFWGRAKV
+876 FW
-884 KYTNLKTKQE
+884 
-894 IENAIEKDYK
+894 
-904 TATIFDNLGGTN
+904 TIWAGTN
-916 YSEALEQAALEFE
+916 YKSALE
-929 KMGNSKKNILV
+929 KTNDKIVDGKNNILV
-940 FFTDGAPTVPSMGD
+940 FFSDGDPTYP
-954 LGAVGYTIH
+954 LGPGFPGYTYNERGTTIFGTDNIAKITWNGVE
-963 SEKNEYY
+963 SEISTIKGKGVTIYAIGFTNAQADADEDGKDEKNANFEGLQKVFVTEPTDKFINAKNQTDLLNAFDDIAKIITKELEIPDKYTAY
-970 YWTHPL
+970 NNKVEIQYVNEITSITIGDSTYTVEQAKNRGIL
-976 VGISKKEK
+976 VIEGEK
-984 GGLGEKIWLNGD
+984 GYLDLSKLNDENQLGLNIQ
-996 KDFLGKTIYRGIKEI
+996 
-1011 VDDMKKINTDIYCIN
+1011 IN
-1026 YGDDNSVYGLKNII
+1026 Y
-1040 SSYKEEN
+1040 
-1047 QKYYAYARDEEGVKD
+1047 
-1062 AFKSIGNSIL
+1062 
-1072 NSDIGDINYSPAT
+1072 
-1085 SNKIKLEKPE
+1085 
-1095 EITCIQVGTKKY
+1095 
-1107 IKDTEDYNS
+1107 
-1116 IIKVENGETY
+1116 
-1126 LNLEQIDLTQTI
+1126 
-1138 TIIY
+1138 

>member
-14 MIPIIVVVSYYIGL
+14 MIPIILVVSYYIGL

-34 MQKDYT
+34 MQKNYT

-89 SMGIG
+89 GMGIG

-108 AYTMYD
+108 VYTMYD

-122 PMKEQDTRERS
+122 LMKDQDT
-133 SNGDIETNDDGTEKD
+133 DKDGL
-148 YGRTQFNQNGD
+148 TQFNA
-159 IIYDGS
+159 DGTIKS
-165 NVSYQYVLKPYSP
+165 NEKSYQYILKPYSP
-178 YSARYVNGNIDIT
+178 YSARYANENVDVT

-199 IRVYGK
+199 IRVYGT
-205 VGTSDEDKSV
+205 VNGEYQT
-215 AKEGYLVVC
+215 KEGYLVVC
-224 DNNDVGVDNVSNGG
+224 DDDAGVRVNKNGG
-238 ISGIKYRGAE
+238 SISGITYRGAT
-248 IKPETLK
+248 IKPEALTEQVYTDEGVK
-255 ENIYADGN
+255 EYQ
-263 VAEYPYIYDQYDNKL
+263 YIYDQYDNKL
-278 YWDGSNYFSVDK
+278 YWDGSKYFSVDK
-290 YNKKVYLQDAL
+290 NNKKVYLQNAL

-317 SIPVKN
+317 SIPMYDN
-323 KDDEWAVQKVFQI
+323 REDEWTVQKVFQI
-336 LNPGGEY
+336 LNPGGGY
-343 KFYYENGSGAFVEF
+343 KFYYENQSGAFVEF

-391 YVFTQWVTKNL
+391 YVFTKWVTKNL
-402 GNIKVGDM
+402 GSITVGDM
-410 QISTGNSINSLEN
+410 QISTGNSINSLKN

-434 YNNVGSD
+434 YNNVDDSAK
-441 QYIFRISDSNNP
+441 IFEISEDNNP
-453 DPENDDAYAES
+453 DPENDTAYAES

-478 EKNLSQATAQ
+478 EKNLSQATEQA
-488 VKEMNPNYEY
+488 KKMNPNYEY

-801 KATTR
+801 KATTT
-806 VKKTINVH
+806 VKKTIKVAKTEVKQKNVIL
-814 KPEVAQNYNIVL
+814 VV
-826 LLDHSD
+826 DTSS
-832 SMKVKDLQAVY
+832 SMRTYLRGETGKAFKEKVKKFVKDLHDEGIPVNQIKFNGIAYDNWTV
-843 SGVQTLLGNDYI
+843 ND
-855 GGKLF
+855 
-860 DNANKNNQSN
+860 DA
-870 SAISMI
+870 
-876 NFWGRAKV
+876 FW
-884 KYTNLKTKQE
+884 
-894 IENAIEKDYK
+894 
-904 TATIFDNLGGTN
+904 TIWAGTN
-916 YSEALEQAALEFE
+916 YKSALE
-929 KMGNSKKNILV
+929 KTNDKIVDGKNNILV
-940 FFTDGAPTVPSMGD
+940 FFSDGDPTYP
-954 LGAVGYTIH
+954 LGPGFPGYTYNERGTTIFGTDNIAKITWNGVE
-963 SEKNEYY
+963 SEISTIKGKGVTIYAIGFTNAQADADEDGKDEKNANFEGLQKVFVTEPTDKFINAKNQTDLLNAFDDIAKIITKELEIPDKYTAY
-970 YWTHPL
+970 NNKVEIQYVNEITSITIGDSTYTVEQAKNRGIL
-976 VGISKKEK
+976 VIEGEK
-984 GGLGEKIWLNGD
+984 GYLDLSKLNDENQLGLNIQ
-996 KDFLGKTIYRGIKEI
+996 
-1011 VDDMKKINTDIYCIN
+1011 IN
-1026 YGDDNSVYGLKNII
+1026 Y
-1040 SSYKEEN
+1040 
-1047 QKYYAYARDEEGVKD
+1047 
-1062 AFKSIGNSIL
+1062 
-1072 NSDIGDINYSPAT
+1072 
-1085 SNKIKLEKPE
+1085 
-1095 EITCIQVGTKKY
+1095 
-1107 IKDTEDYNS
+1107 
-1116 IIKVENGETY
+1116 
-1126 LNLEQIDLTQTI
+1126 
-1138 TIIY
+1138 

>member
-14 MIPIIVVVSYYIGL
+14 MIPIILVVSYYIGL

-34 MQKDYT
+34 MQKNYT

-89 SMGIG
+89 GMGIG

-108 AYTMYD
+108 VYTMYD

-122 PMKEQDTRERS
+122 FMKDQDT
-133 SNGDIETNDDGTEKD
+133 IEKD
-148 YGRTQFNQNGD
+148 QNGKDVNYGRTQFDNNK
-159 IIYDGS
+159 IKYKETS
-165 NVSYQYVLKPYSP
+165 SYQYILKPYSP
-178 YSARYVNGNIDIT
+178 YSARYVKGEDVNVT

-199 IRVYGK
+199 IRVYGTIN
-205 VGTSDEDKSV
+205 GEYQT
-215 AKEGYLVVC
+215 KEGYLVVC
-224 DNNDVGVDNVSNGG
+224 SDEGVKGVTSGS
-238 ISGIKYRGAE
+238 ISGIEYRGAE
-248 IKPETLK
+248 IKPEKLK
-255 ENIYADGN
+255 ENVYADGK
-263 VAEYPYIYDQYDNKL
+263 VGEYSYIYDQYDNKL
-278 YWDGSNYFSVDK
+278 YWDKDKDNYFSVDK
-290 YNKKVYLQDAL
+290 YNNKVYLQDAL

-317 SIPVKN
+317 SIPMLES
-323 KDDEWAVQKVFQI
+323 EWTVQKVFQI
-336 LNPGGEY
+336 LNPGGGS
-343 KFYYENGSGAFVEF
+343 KFYYENESGAFVEF
-357 TSVENIDGSDNKKL
+357 TAGNVLGNVNKD
-371 AGVEVEK
+371 E
-378 DKDFSAINYCVES
+378 DYSAINYCVES

-488 VKEMNPNYEY
+488 AQGMNPNYEY

-651 MQLDEPGTYKPNI
+651 MQLDEPGTYKPNV
-664 TITKTASSGS
+664 TVKKTAKPTS
-674 VEYGGTITYIITIT
+674 VEYGDEIEYTIEIT
-688 NNGIVEDKIN
+688 NNGIVDDTIT
-698 FLDFWDKNDFGE
+698 FLDYWNTDELNREESDIKVSSTKNRGS
-710 NIEVLTNTLSLDDPV
+710 NKIEIVDWNDNNNNLSGISSKDNV
-725 PNTVIYE
+725 
-732 KNPNGTNKLDQNGN
+732 
-746 PIAKNGIYV
+746 GIYIYA
-755 GDITIKSGET
+755 GETITIT
-765 KTLEYKI
+765 YKAI
-772 NAKGNLGKDLVNIA
+772 PKGTLGKDIKNTA
-786 AIYSYGNNDVSITEA
+786 AIYSFTNKDIELDRGT
-801 KATTR
+801 ATTT
-806 VKKTINVH
+806 VKKTIKVAKTEVKQKNVIL
-814 KPEVAQNYNIVL
+814 VV
-826 LLDHSD
+826 DTSS
-832 SMKVKDLQAVY
+832 SMRTYLRGETGKAFKEKVKKFVKDLQDEGIPVNQIKFNGIAYDNWTV
-843 SGVQTLLGNDYI
+843 ND
-855 GGKLF
+855 
-860 DNANKNNQSN
+860 DA
-870 SAISMI
+870 
-876 NFWGRAKV
+876 FW
-884 KYTNLKTKQE
+884 
-894 IENAIEKDYK
+894 
-904 TATIFDNLGGTN
+904 TIWAGTN
-916 YSEALEQAALEFE
+916 YKSALE
-929 KMGNSKKNILV
+929 KTNDKIVDGKNNILV
-940 FFTDGAPTVPSMGD
+940 FFSDGDPTYP
-954 LGAVGYTIH
+954 LGPGFPGYTYNERGTTIFGTDNIAKITWNGVE
-963 SEKNEYY
+963 SEISTIKGKGVTIYAIGFTNAQADADEDGKDEKNANFEGLQKVFVTEPTDKFINAKNQTDLLNAFDDIAKIITKELEIPDKYTAY
-970 YWTHPL
+970 NNKVEIQYVNEITSITIGDSTYTVEQAKNRGIL
-976 VGISKKEK
+976 VIEGEK
-984 GGLGEKIWLNGD
+984 GYLDLSKLNDENQLGLNIQ
-996 KDFLGKTIYRGIKEI
+996 
-1011 VDDMKKINTDIYCIN
+1011 IN
-1026 YGDDNSVYGLKNII
+1026 Y
-1040 SSYKEEN
+1040 
-1047 QKYYAYARDEEGVKD
+1047 
-1062 AFKSIGNSIL
+1062 
-1072 NSDIGDINYSPAT
+1072 
-1085 SNKIKLEKPE
+1085 
-1095 EITCIQVGTKKY
+1095 
-1107 IKDTEDYNS
+1107 
-1116 IIKVENGETY
+1116 
-1126 LNLEQIDLTQTI
+1126 
-1138 TIIY
+1138 

>member
-14 MIPIIVVVSYYIGL
+14 MIPIILVVSYYIGL

-34 MQKDYT
+34 MQKNYT

-75 VLAAINTFTTSLAN
+75 VLASINTFITSLAN
-89 SMGIG
+89 NMGIG
-94 GAGKGRIQTYIPAI
+94 GAGKGRIQAYIPAI
-108 AYTMYD
+108 VYTMYD

-122 PMKEQDTRERS
+122 LMKDQDTDKD
-133 SNGDIETNDDGTEKD
+133 GLTQFNDDGTIKS
-148 YGRTQFNQNGD
+148 NGK
-159 IIYDGS
+159 
-165 NVSYQYVLKPYSP
+165 SYQYILKPYSP
-178 YSARYVNGNIDIT
+178 YSARYASANGSIDVT

-199 IRVYGK
+199 IRVYGT
-205 VGTSDEDKSV
+205 VNGEYQ

-224 DNNDVGVDNVSNGG
+224 DDDAGVRVNKNGG
-238 ISGIKYRGAE
+238 SISGITYRGAT
-248 IKPETLK
+248 IKPEALTEQVYTDEGVK
-255 ENIYADGN
+255 EYQ
-263 VAEYPYIYDQYDNKL
+263 YIYDQYDNKL
-278 YWDGSNYFSVDK
+278 YWDNKDGTNEGNYFSVDK
-290 YNKKVYLQDAL
+290 NNNKVYLQTAL

-317 SIPVKN
+317 SIPMYDN
-323 KDDEWAVQKVFQI
+323 REDEWTVQKVFQI
-336 LNPGGEY
+336 LNPRGGY
-343 KFYYENGSGAFVEF
+343 KFYYENQSGAFVEF
-357 TSVENIDGSDNKKL
+357 TNPGKTLGTVKQEEDY
-371 AGVEVEK
+371 
-378 DKDFSAINYCVES
+378 SAINYCVES

-488 VKEMNPNYEY
+488 AQGMNPNYEY

-651 MQLDEPGTYKPNI
+651 MQLDEPGTYKPNV
-664 TITKTASSGS
+664 TVKKTAKPTS
-674 VEYGGTITYIITIT
+674 VEYGDEIEYTIEIT
-688 NNGIVEDKIN
+688 NNGIVDDTIT
-698 FLDFWDKNDFGE
+698 FLDYWNTDELNREESDIKVSSTKNRGS
-710 NIEVLTNTLSLDDPV
+710 NKIEIVDWNDNNNNLSGISSKDNV
-725 PNTVIYE
+725 
-732 KNPNGTNKLDQNGN
+732 
-746 PIAKNGIYV
+746 GIYIYA
-755 GDITIKSGET
+755 GETITIT
-765 KTLEYKI
+765 YKAI
-772 NAKGNLGKDLVNIA
+772 PKGTLGKDIKNTA
-786 AIYSYGNNDVSITEA
+786 AIYSFTNKDIELDRGT
-801 KATTR
+801 ATTT
-806 VKKTINVH
+806 VKKTIKVAKTEVKQKNVIL
-814 KPEVAQNYNIVL
+814 VV
-826 LLDHSD
+826 DTSS
-832 SMKVKDLQAVY
+832 SMRTYLRGETGKAFKEKVKKFVKDLQDEGIPVNQIKFNGIAYDNWTV
-843 SGVQTLLGNDYI
+843 ND
-855 GGKLF
+855 
-860 DNANKNNQSN
+860 DA
-870 SAISMI
+870 
-876 NFWGRAKV
+876 FW
-884 KYTNLKTKQE
+884 
-894 IENAIEKDYK
+894 
-904 TATIFDNLGGTN
+904 TIWAGTN
-916 YSEALEQAALEFE
+916 YKSALE
-929 KMGNSKKNILV
+929 KTNDKIVDGKNNILV
-940 FFTDGAPTVPSMGD
+940 FFSDGDPTYP
-954 LGAVGYTIH
+954 LGPGFPGYTYNERGTTIFGTDNIAKITWNGVE
-963 SEKNEYY
+963 SEISTIKGKGVTIYAIGFTNAQADADEDGKDEKNANFEGLQKVFVTEPTDKFINAKNQTDLLNAFDDIAKIITKELEIPDKYTAY
-970 YWTHPL
+970 NNKVEIQYVNEITSITIGDSTYTVEQAKNRGIL
-976 VGISKKEK
+976 VIEGEK
-984 GGLGEKIWLNGD
+984 GYLDLSKLNDENQLGLNIQ
-996 KDFLGKTIYRGIKEI
+996 
-1011 VDDMKKINTDIYCIN
+1011 IN
-1026 YGDDNSVYGLKNII
+1026 Y
-1040 SSYKEEN
+1040 
-1047 QKYYAYARDEEGVKD
+1047 
-1062 AFKSIGNSIL
+1062 
-1072 NSDIGDINYSPAT
+1072 
-1085 SNKIKLEKPE
+1085 
-1095 EITCIQVGTKKY
+1095 
-1107 IKDTEDYNS
+1107 
-1116 IIKVENGETY
+1116 
-1126 LNLEQIDLTQTI
+1126 
-1138 TIIY
+1138 

>member
-14 MIPIIVVVSYYIGL
+14 MIPIILVVSYYIGL

-34 MQKDYT
+34 MQKNYT

-75 VLAAINTFTTSLAN
+75 VLASINTFTTSLAN
-89 SMGIG
+89 NMGIG

-108 AYTMYD
+108 VYTMYD

-122 PMKEQDTRERS
+122 LMQDQDTTKDGLTQFENDGTIK
-133 SNGDIETNDDGTEKD
+133 SNGT
-148 YGRTQFNQNGD
+148 
-159 IIYDGS
+159 
-165 NVSYQYVLKPYSP
+165 SYQYILKPYSP
-178 YSARYVNGNIDIT
+178 YSARYVSGNTDIT

-199 IRVYGK
+199 IRVYGT
-205 VGTSDEDKSV
+205 VNGEYQ

-224 DNNDVGVDNVSNGG
+224 GDNAGVENVSPNGS
-238 ISGIKYRGAE
+238 ISGITYRGAT
-248 IKPETLK
+248 IKPEKLT
-255 ENIYADGN
+255 EQVYTTADDGQ
-263 VAEYPYIYDQYDNKL
+263 VKEYPYIYDQYDNKL

-290 YNKKVYLQDAL
+290 NNNKVYLQNAL

-317 SIPVKN
+317 SIPMYDN
-323 KDDEWAVQKVFQI
+323 REDEWTVQKVFQI
-336 LNPGGEY
+336 LNPGGDF
-343 KFYYENGSGAFVEF
+343 KFYYENESGAFVEF
-357 TSVENIDGSDNKKL
+357 TNPEGILNNVNPNEDY
-371 AGVEVEK
+371 
-378 DKDFSAINYCVES
+378 SAINYCVES
-391 YVFTQWVTKNL
+391 YVFTKWVNKYLKDITVKN
-402 GNIKVGDM
+402 I
-410 QISTGNSINSLEN
+410 QSPTG
-423 ITSAEQQYYGQ
+423 GQ
-434 YNNVGSD
+434 YNNVGED
-441 QYIFRISDSNNP
+441 ANIFVINSNNNP
-453 DPENDDAYAES
+453 DPENDGAYATS

-478 EKNLSQATAQ
+478 EKNLSQATEQA
-488 VKEMNPNYEY
+488 KKMNPNYEY

-554 GKDDQYYHQRQCEQ
+554 GEGDQYYHQRQCDQ
-568 ATGSD
+568 ATGSN
-573 YVGYRSIDYVAK
+573 YIGYRSIDYIAK

-622 YKNNGRWKG
+622 YKTGNKERGWNNSPYNSWT
-631 NLLYK
+631 
-636 NWSDSYYNALARERY
+636 DSYYNALARERY
-651 MQLDEPGTYKPNI
+651 MQLDEPGTYKPNV

-674 VEYGGTITYIITIT
+674 VEYGGTITYTITIT

-786 AIYSYGNNDVSITEA
+786 AIYSYGNNDVPIAEA
-801 KATTR
+801 KATTT
-806 VKKTINVH
+806 VKKTIKVAKTEVKQKNVIL
-814 KPEVAQNYNIVL
+814 VV
-826 LLDHSD
+826 DTSS
-832 SMKVKDLQAVY
+832 SMRTYLSKSQGTEFKDKVKKFVEELKSNNISVSQIRFNLYAYDDRTV
-843 SGVQTLLGNDYI
+843 
-855 GGKLF
+855 
-860 DNANKNNQSN
+860 DNN
-870 SAISMI
+870 
-876 NFWGRAKV
+876 NFW
-884 KYTNLKTKQE
+884 N
-894 IENAIEKDYK
+894 
-904 TATIFDNLGGTN
+904 IFAGTN
-916 YSEALEQAALEFE
+916 YKSALEKAYD
-929 KMGNSKKNILV
+929 KIDGNKNNILV
-940 FFTDGAPTVPSMGD
+940 FFSDGDPTYPG
-954 LGAVGYTIH
+954 LGFPGYTY
-963 SEKNEYY
+963 NERG
-970 YWTHPL
+970 T
-976 VGISKKEK
+976 I
-984 GGLGEKIWLNGD
+984 
-996 KDFLGKTIYRGIKEI
+996 LGKDNLAKKTWNGVESEI
-1011 VDDMKKINTDIYCIN
+1011 
-1026 YGDDNSVYGLKNII
+1026 
-1040 SSYKEEN
+1040 
-1047 QKYYAYARDEEGVKD
+1047 
-1062 AFKSIGNSIL
+1062 
-1072 NSDIGDINYSPAT
+1072 
-1085 SNKIKLEKPE
+1085 NKIKQKDVTVYAIGFTNQDADSDEDGNDEKNANFEGLKKVFVTKE
-1095 EITCIQVGTKKY
+1095 EDKFINAKNHDNLLTAFDDIATIITSKLDVPDTYSATNNEIELKEADKIQS
-1107 IKDTEDYNS
+1107 IKIEGNEYSKEEAKNQK
-1116 IIKVENGETY
+1116 IIIEKDGKTY
-1126 LNLEQIDLTQTI
+1126 LDLTKVSLDQTI

>member
-14 MIPIIVVVSYYIGL
+14 MIPIILVVSYYIGL

-34 MQKDYT
+34 MQKNYT

-89 SMGIG
+89 GMGIG

-108 AYTMYD
+108 VYTMYD

-122 PMKEQDTRERS
+122 LMKDQDTTSE
-133 SNGDIETNDDGTEKD
+133 GL
-148 YGRTQFNQNGD
+148 TQFNE
-159 IIYDGS
+159 DGTIKS
-165 NVSYQYVLKPYSP
+165 NETSSYQYILKPYSP
-178 YSARYVNGNIDIT
+178 YSARYASANGSIDVT

-199 IRVYGK
+199 IRVYGT
-205 VGTSDEDKSV
+205 VNGEYQ

-224 DNNDVGVDNVSNGG
+224 DDDAGVRVNKNGG
-238 ISGIKYRGAE
+238 SISGITYRGAT
-248 IKPETLK
+248 IKPEALTEQVYTDEGVK
-255 ENIYADGN
+255 EYQ
-263 VAEYPYIYDQYDNKL
+263 YIYDQYDNKL
-278 YWDGSNYFSVDK
+278 YWDGSKYFSVDK
-290 YNKKVYLQDAL
+290 NNKKVYLQNAL

-317 SIPVKN
+317 SIPMYDN
-323 KDDEWAVQKVFQI
+323 REDEWTVQKVFQI
-336 LNPGGEY
+336 LNPGGGY
-343 KFYYENGSGAFVEF
+343 KFYYENQSGAFVEF

-391 YVFTQWVTKNL
+391 YVFTKWVTKNL
-402 GNIKVGDM
+402 GSITVGDM
-410 QISTGNSINSLEN
+410 KSPTV
-423 ITSAEQQYYGQ
+423 GQ
-434 YNNVGSD
+434 YNNVD
-441 QYIFRISDSNNP
+441 NAKNKNIFAINPSNNP
-453 DPENDDAYAES
+453 DPENDTAYAES

-488 VKEMNPNYEY
+488 AQGMNPNYEY

-585 SYEKSDNGTTSTK
+585 SYEKSNNGTTSTK
-598 YYYPHANSTNSEL
+598 YYYPHVNSTNSEL

-622 YKNNGRWKG
+622 YKNNGIWNG

-636 NWSDSYYNALARERY
+636 NWTDSYYNALARERY

-674 VEYGGTITYIITIT
+674 VEYGGTITYTITIT

-801 KATTR
+801 KATTT
-806 VKKTINVH
+806 VKKTIKVAKTEVKQKNVIL
-814 KPEVAQNYNIVL
+814 VV
-826 LLDHSD
+826 DTSS
-832 SMKVKDLQAVY
+832 SMRTYLSKSQGTEFKDKVKKFVEELKSNNISVSQIRFNLYAYDDRTV
-843 SGVQTLLGNDYI
+843 
-855 GGKLF
+855 
-860 DNANKNNQSN
+860 DNN
-870 SAISMI
+870 
-876 NFWGRAKV
+876 NFW
-884 KYTNLKTKQE
+884 N
-894 IENAIEKDYK
+894 
-904 TATIFDNLGGTN
+904 IFAGTN
-916 YSEALEQAALEFE
+916 YKSALEKAYD
-929 KMGNSKKNILV
+929 KIDGNKNNILV
-940 FFTDGAPTVPSMGD
+940 FFSDGDPTYPG
-954 LGAVGYTIH
+954 LGFPGYTY
-963 SEKNEYY
+963 NERG
-970 YWTHPL
+970 T
-976 VGISKKEK
+976 I
-984 GGLGEKIWLNGD
+984 
-996 KDFLGKTIYRGIKEI
+996 LGKDNLAKKTWNGVESEI
-1011 VDDMKKINTDIYCIN
+1011 
-1026 YGDDNSVYGLKNII
+1026 
-1040 SSYKEEN
+1040 
-1047 QKYYAYARDEEGVKD
+1047 
-1062 AFKSIGNSIL
+1062 
-1072 NSDIGDINYSPAT
+1072 
-1085 SNKIKLEKPE
+1085 NKIKQKDVTVYAIGFTNQDADSDEDGNDEKNANFEGLKKVFVTKE
-1095 EITCIQVGTKKY
+1095 EDKFINAKNHDNLLTAFDDIATIITSKLDVPDTYSATNNEIELKEADKIQS
-1107 IKDTEDYNS
+1107 IKIEGNEYSKEEAKNQK
-1116 IIKVENGETY
+1116 IIIEKDGKTY
-1126 LNLEQIDLTQTI
+1126 LDLTKVSLDQTI